1 MLSYTVTIQL
11 KWFVKTD
18 DILKISASELEK
30 KMLQTILQNSSG
42 PKKNNWL
49 QRCKTCSVAINFS
62 YRFNKIGFLSI

>member
-49 QRCKTCSVAINFS
+49 QRCKTCYVAINFS